1 MKNQFRIRTLIS
13 TILMLAIPLAV
24 MAPEFYKS
32 QRVASRCYMLESSS
46 VGSLPRAHSGDSE
59 FRIRDS
65 GFPDHSPSG
74 IRNLESGIPIG
85 LRPKAALGDVV
96 YPGALE
102 TLGRNL
108 SVRNAI
114 GECNGLLTSA
124 DPNHIR
130 LVRPAS
136 ASAPEL
142 CLPVNLSDPLTNY
155 HLRCGDRL
163 IAYRKGHNLA
173 AFRLHVSMASENWRS
188 SCAENHQSQPIL
200 RVRAILWA

>member
-1 MKNQFRIRTLIS
+1 M
-13 TILMLAIPLAV
+13 
-24 MAPEFYKS
+24 
-32 QRVASRCYMLESSS
+32 
-46 VGSLPRAHSGDSE
+46 
-59 FRIRDS
+59 
-65 GFPDHSPSG
+65 
-74 IRNLESGIPIG
+74 G

-155 HLRCGDRL
+155 HLRRGDRL
-163 IAYRKGHNLA
+163 IAYRKGHN
-173 AFRLHVSMASENWRS
+173 
-188 SCAENHQSQPIL
+188 
-200 RVRAILWA
+200 